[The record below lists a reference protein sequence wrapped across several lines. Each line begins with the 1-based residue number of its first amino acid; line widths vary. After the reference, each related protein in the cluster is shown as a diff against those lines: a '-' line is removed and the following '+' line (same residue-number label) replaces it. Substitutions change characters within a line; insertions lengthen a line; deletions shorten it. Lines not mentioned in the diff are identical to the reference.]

1 MTRFALSML
10 LLLSLAACKKNDSD
24 DVAPNASAMAS
35 PATVAPPVDATMPPP
50 VTDTTMPPPVTDPTT
65 MGTDAGPGA
74 TATNGSSATASGQS
88 DATLTSDLGRCDT
101 LPVAEQTTCRSD
113 AQARYSERAASGA
126 KAPPTRTP

>member
-35 PATVAPPVDATMPPP
+35 PATVAPPVDA
-50 VTDTTMPPPVTDPTT
+50 TMPPPVTDPTT